1 MAAHNVAQQENK
13 MAKFLV
19 GQKIVCI
26 DATDSGSELKCGD
39 VYEVEIKEVD
49 YYNYCVKIAGSGQWY
64 EGRFEL
70 YENKKETM
78 NNSTKKPHIHAEII
92 KAWADG
98 AEIEFL
104 LISTSEWTTT
114 TNPSWSEDYKYRVK
128 PDLTYP
134 ETTLTG
140 EVLHGKFHN
149 CEDSV
154 EASHVHVANEA
165 IKHFIASGDMDKYIK
180 SIK

>member
-1 MAAHNVAQQENK
+1 
-13 MAKFLV
+13 MAKFSA
-19 GQKIVCI
+19 GQKVVCI
-26 DATDSGSELKCGD
+26 DATDSDGELKCGD
-39 VYEVEIKEVD
+39 FYEVVLKVVD
-49 YYNYCVKIAGSGQWY
+49 YYDHSVKIAGSGHWD
-64 EGRFEL
+64 EERFEL
-70 YENKKETM
+70 YEDNTKTM
-78 NNSTKKPHIHAEII
+78 NNATKKPHIHAEII

-140 EVLHGKFHN
+140 EVLHGKFHDY
-149 CEDSV
+149 EDSV

-165 IKHFIASGDMDKYIK
+165 IKHFIASGDMDKYLESLK
-180 SIK
+180 